1 MVSHNDTISIQYQYV
16 PVIYNTIYQLP
27 IKYIM
32 LEVLIRR
39 RGLNERKYIMKG
51 LSPKRSVADPA

>member
-1 MVSHNDTISIQYQYV
+1 MVNHNYTISIQYQCV
-16 PVIYNTIYQLP
+16 PVIYNTIYGP

-39 RGLNERKYIMKG
+39 RGLNERQYIMKG

>member
-1 MVSHNDTISIQYQYV
+1 MVDHNDIISIQYQYV
-16 PVIYNTIYQLP
+16 PVIYNTIYQP

-39 RGLNERKYIMKG
+39 RGLNEWQYIMKD